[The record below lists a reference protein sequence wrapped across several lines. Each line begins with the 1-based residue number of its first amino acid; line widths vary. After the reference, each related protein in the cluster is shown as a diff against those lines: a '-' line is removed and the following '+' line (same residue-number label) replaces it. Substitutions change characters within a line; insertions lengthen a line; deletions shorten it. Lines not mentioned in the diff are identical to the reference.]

1 MVLTNHLSVFMLDK
15 GYIWIS
21 IFKMF
26 MVCIV
31 SNKCNVFFF
40 AQALQKAK
48 STFYSEVFAIAV
60 YPAAGNS
67 FAH

>member
-1 MVLTNHLSVFMLDK
+1 MVLTSHLSVFMLDK

-40 AQALQKAK
+40 AQALHKAK